1 MAITRTEVQN
11 YFKYFD
17 ILLDTDGKRLNCF
30 KCGKDLKYISTTA
43 GYRCSGGHSYT
54 FVNMLN
60 THAEFI
66 SSLINNLADKKVCEV

>member
-17 ILLDTDGKRLNCF
+17 ILVDTDGKRLNCF
-30 KCGKDLKYISTTA
+30 KCGKDLKYISTTI
-43 GYRCSGGHSYT
+43 GYRCINSHSYT

-66 SSLINNLADKKVCEV
+66 SSLISNLADKKVCEA